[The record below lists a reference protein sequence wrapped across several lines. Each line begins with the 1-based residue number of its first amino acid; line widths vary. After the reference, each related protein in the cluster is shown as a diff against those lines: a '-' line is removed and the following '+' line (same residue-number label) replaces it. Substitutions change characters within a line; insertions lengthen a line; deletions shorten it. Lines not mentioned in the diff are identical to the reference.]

1 MSFLLQP
8 FYDIKEIWKD
18 STPLFQKSFFYFLGT
33 FFLILGTYPM
43 IRTTTTSIYM
53 NFYGG
58 AKTPTV
64 WFYSIVVLSITI
76 FIYNKLYKIFKIQT
90 LFLMT
95 SLLSMI
101 FFVVGTLL
109 VSRLN
114 WLSYLLFIW
123 KEVYIVL
130 LINLALGYL
139 NESINVA
146 FAKLFYG
153 LVGAV
158 GSIGGILGGVLVHY
172 LTYSFSTEQILIMS
186 SGPLLLGV
194 MSFWSVRF
202 PEVKKSTDDSK
213 VKLSPLKSIRNVKK
227 YVGLFVILLVLTQ
240 VVISLAN
247 FKFNILFDQLVPD
260 KGDKTRFLSTLYSL
274 VNGFALVIQIM
285 VIPYLFKFVSI
296 RKIHLLIPLFY
307 LSIITVGFFLFGT
320 LFSVAAV
327 FTMLKGSDY
336 SIFNAAKELLF
347 FPLEKIQKT
356 GAKYLVDM
364 VAYRGAKGLI
374 SFILIYVQSDKFIT
388 VGLFSALFCW
398 IILLIP
404 LLRERQNLLN
414 KKDV

>member
-1 MSFLLQP
+1 MNFLLQP
-8 FYDIKEIWKD
+8 FYEIKEIWKS
-18 STPLFQKSFFYFLGT
+18 STPLFQKSFFYFLST

-64 WFYSIVVLSITI
+64 WFYSIVALSITI
-76 FIYNKLYKIFKIQT
+76 FIYNKLYKHFKIQT
-90 LFLMT
+90 LFLFT
-95 SLLSMI
+95 SLISI
-101 FFVVGTLL
+101 AFFILGTLL
-109 VSRLN
+109 VERFH
-114 WLSYLLFIW
+114 WLSFLLFIW

-139 NESINVA
+139 NESIDVS

-153 LVGAV
+153 FVGAV
-158 GSIGGILGGVLVHY
+158 GSVGGILGGMLVHY
-172 LTYSFSTEQILIMS
+172 LTYSFTTEQILIMS
-186 SGPLLLGV
+186 SGPLFLGILA
-194 MSFWSVRF
+194 FWNVRF
-202 PEVKKSTDDSK
+202 PVIERQSESKQVKS
-213 VKLSPLKSIRNVKK
+213 SPLKSISSVKK
-227 YVGLFVILLVLTQ
+227 YVGLFVLLIVLTQ

-274 VNGFALVIQIM
+274 VNVFALVVQIFI
-285 VIPYLFKFVSI
+285 IPYLFKFVSI
-296 RKIHLLIPLFY
+296 RKIHLIIPLFF
-307 LSIITVGFFLFGT
+307 LSVITVGFFLFGT

-336 SIFNAAKELLF
+336 SIFNAAKELLY

-364 VAYRGAKGLI
+364 IAYRGAKGLI
-374 SFILIYVQSDKFIT
+374 SFVLIFIQSDLFIT
-388 VGLFSALFCW
+388 IGLFSSLFCW

-404 LLRERQNLLN
+404 LLHERKRILDR
-414 KKDV
+414 KDV